1 MPLFKLGGSTGGVT
15 SVGLT
20 APSSI
25 LAVTGSPVTTAGVLA
40 LALVTQA
47 ANLVWA
53 GPTAGAAA
61 DPTFRSLVAAD
72 IPDLSGVYQPLN
84 AKLTA
89 FSALANAA
97 GVLTNDGSGVYSWAA
112 ASTGTVTSVAL
123 TVPSFLSVAGSPV
136 TTSGTFAVTLAN
148 QTANTVFA
156 GPGTGSPA
164 APTFRALVAADIP
177 DLSGTYQPLNA
188 KLTAI
193 SALANAAGVLTNDGS
208 GVFSYT
214 TPATGTVTSVALA
227 APAIFSVTGSPVTTS
242 GTLTF
247 ALATQSA
254 NLVFAG
260 PGTGVAAA
268 PTFRALVVA
277 DIPDLS
283 GVYQPLNAK
292 LTAIAAL
299 ANAAGSLTNNG
310 AGVFSYVVP
319 TTGTV
324 TSVAMTVPSFLSVA
338 GSPITGSGTL
348 AVTLATETANFV
360 FAGPT
365 TGAAATPT
373 FRALVAADFASIP
386 ATTFTMATARILGR
400 TTAGTGAVEELTA
413 GTSLSLS
420 SGSLNTIQG
429 IRTTDTP
436 QFARLGVAQAADAAI
451 PLAVTGQTWLN
462 GHVGVGTSSPGSSG
476 SFRFLTVAG
485 GSTSQG
491 GVIQTQVSDAS
502 VIGTFL
508 TTNAGVFVNAQ
519 TNSPLF
525 LKTNDTTR
533 FTITT
538 AGDVGIGTSSPGS
551 FGSLRFFTVQGSSAT
566 QGGHIQTQTSD
577 ASIIG
582 YLNTANSSLQLTAQT
597 NHPIAF
603 FTNNTL
609 ALTLSTAQNATF
621 VGTVTAT
628 TYSAAVAAGGTM
640 VTLNASTGTANTGG
654 SIVFQRG
661 ASNKWSIGT
670 GISIGS
676 DAFEIYD
683 RVNSLSLFSMVLA
696 TGNVTLAGNVTTGGI
711 ITATGA
717 AAGMAITVPAGG
729 GGLVLNAGTG
739 TANTGMNLTWQRG
752 ASSKWNLGTGIS
764 LGADAFELYDRANGV
779 SAFSVATSTS
789 ALTIRSSLTTG
800 NPSGG
805 TALPIKFG
813 SYVAGAPAATGYQ
826 QIEINGTA
834 YKLLCST

>member
-1 MPLFKLGGSTGGVT
+1 
-15 SVGLT
+15 
-20 APSSI
+20 
-25 LAVTGSPVTTAGVLA
+25 VTTAGVLA

-89 FSALANAA
+89 FCALANAA
-97 GVLTNDGSGVYSWAA
+97 GVLTNDGSGVYSWVA

-123 TVPSFLSVAGSPV
+123 TVPSFLNVAGSPV
-136 TTSGTFAVTLAN
+136 TTSGTFAVTLAT

-156 GPGTGSPA
+156 GPGTGLPA
-164 APTFRALVAADIP
+164 TPAFRALVAADIP

-193 SALANAAGVLTNDGS
+193 SALANAAGALTND
-208 GVFSYT
+208 
-214 TPATGTVTSVALA
+214 
-227 APAIFSVTGSPVTTS
+227 
-242 GTLTF
+242 
-247 ALATQSA
+247 
-254 NLVFAG
+254 
-260 PGTGVAAA
+260 
-268 PTFRALVVA
+268 
-277 DIPDLS
+277 
-283 GVYQPLNAK
+283 
-292 LTAIAAL
+292 
-299 ANAAGSLTNNG
+299 G
-310 AGVFSYVVP
+310 AGVFSYVAP

-400 TTAGTGAVEELTA
+400 TTAGTGVVEELTA

-420 SGSLNTIQG
+420 AGSLNTIQD
-429 IRTTDTP
+429 IRTSASPTFTGIFAGNVETVGNQIFEYATNATTSLAT
-436 QFARLGVAQAADAAI
+436 QFRDFSVYDGKNNFVF
-451 PLAVTGQTWLN
+451 
-462 GHVGVGTSSPGSSG
+462 GS
-476 SFRFLTVAG
+476 V
-485 GSTSQG
+485 GSTKAATFAG
-491 GVIQTQVSDAS
+491 PITTTQ
-502 VIGTFL
+502 IYPGNFL
-508 TTNAGVFVNAQ
+508 LTGNQILEFTTNA
-519 TNSPLF
+519 
-525 LKTNDTTR
+525 
-533 FTITT
+533 
-538 AGDVGIGTSSPGS
+538 TSSIAINFSGYAAGTTQFRDFSVFDGKNNSVFSLVGS
-551 FGSLRFFTVQGSSAT
+551 TRA
-566 QGGHIQTQTSD
+566 
-577 ASIIG
+577 
-582 YLNTANSSLQLTAQT
+582 
-597 NHPIAF
+597 
-603 FTNNTL
+603 
-609 ALTLSTAQNATF
+609 ATF
-621 VGTVTAT
+621 TGAVTAT